1 MDPVATHQARSV
13 EPGTEDPAPRL
24 PPTFRAVFE
33 AESSYVLNSLRRLGV
48 FERDL
53 DDLTHDVFLAVHLRF
68 GDYDPAR
75 PIRPWLFA
83 FAARVAAAYR
93 RRARHRL
100 EVIDGAI
107 EAVDEQAGAAD
118 ARVAAQEARR
128 LVIQA
133 LDAVEFDRRT
143 VLVMHDIDGESMPE
157 IARTLS
163 IQLNTG
169 YSRLRL
175 AREEFETA
183 LKRLQPRRDSR

>member
-1 MDPVATHQARSV
+1 MDPTATHQALSV
-13 EPGTEDPAPRL
+13 ESGTEDAGSRL
-24 PPTFRAVFE
+24 APTFRAVFE
-33 AESSYVLNSLRRLGV
+33 AESSYVMSSLRRLGV

-68 GDYDPAR
+68 AEYDPAR

-83 FAARVAAAYR
+83 FAVRVAAAYR

-100 EVIDGAI
+100 EVIEGAI
-107 EAVDEQAGAAD
+107 EAADERAGTAD

-133 LDAVEFDRRT
+133 LDEVELDRRA
-143 VLVMHDIDGESMPE
+143 VLVMHDIDGEAMPE
-157 IARTLS
+157 IARALS
-163 IQLNTG
+163 IPLNTG

-175 AREEFETA
+175 AREEFEVA
-183 LKRLQPRRDSR
+183 LKRLQPRRGSP